1 MPFAGPVQ
9 FSGENDFSSRE
20 GWKIVGSSFGSSLW
34 QSCSVYWLP
43 RHPESVFITECALS
57 CRGEDKKGFA
67 MLLRI
72 ATLNGLGWSRVVEF
86 LSNLVPPWLWLG
98 PVFGSQDA
106 IESKSGHSKV
116 EGFHQDN

>member
-1 MPFAGPVQ
+1 
-9 FSGENDFSSRE
+9 
-20 GWKIVGSSFGSSLW
+20 
-34 QSCSVYWLP
+34 
-43 RHPESVFITECALS
+43 
-57 CRGEDKKGFA
+57 
-67 MLLRI
+67 MLLRT

-116 EGFHQDN
+116 EGFHQDK